1 MKISPHLES
10 FCLMEL
16 TPPRI
21 FLENRGTSTSPGMMP
36 MVMTQA
42 MAEKACG
49 SVMRLAR
56 SSPSAVAVV
65 AAAVVS

>member
-1 MKISPHLES
+1 
-10 FCLMEL
+10 
-16 TPPRI
+16 
-21 FLENRGTSTSPGMMP
+21 MP